1 MINTFLKKL
10 DSQGLP
16 DNLNLIEERALIHE
30 VIQYANQALSSSS
43 AADTQIAVELLE
55 MVEEMNDLCK
65 KMSFNNHLLFNK
77 IEQIVYQKFN
87 LQKYGVAE
95 LFNNTASQDKLLFHN
110 SANQSYRQQM
120 PEGGSFFNGSY
131 FTNQSEGNK
140 SSLSSYGSQLDSHR
154 HNSRRLK

>member
-1 MINTFLKKL
+1 M
-10 DSQGLP
+10 
-16 DNLNLIEERALIHE
+16 
-30 VIQYANQALSSSS
+30 SSSS

-95 LFNNTASQDKLLFHN
+95 LFNNTAS
-110 SANQSYRQQM
+110 
-120 PEGGSFFNGSY
+120 
-131 FTNQSEGNK
+131 
-140 SSLSSYGSQLDSHR
+140 
-154 HNSRRLK
+154 